1 MDIDL
6 LVICSF
12 YHSLGFTEVKYEKD
26 QFIGVNKGVI
36 IFIENSQPTEYTFK
50 QIYQLK
56 PDQFLIP
63 GFVDTHIH
71 APQYVFTGT
80 GYDKGLLEWLHTYT
94 FPKEANFKDID
105 YAQRVYSKVV
115 KKTLSYGTT
124 SASYYATIHTDAS
137 VILAKTCIE
146 HGQRAFV
153 GKVNMDRNSP
163 DYYVEKTSESISETE
178 RFVKLVHQLEN
189 DLVTPCITPR

>member
-1 MDIDL
+1 MELDL
-6 LVICSF
+6 LVIGSF
-12 YHSLGFTEVKYEKD
+12 YHSLGFTDIKYEKD
-26 QFIGVNKGVI
+26 SFIGVNNGVI
-36 IFIENSQPTEYTFK
+36 VFIQNSQPAEYTFK
-50 QIYQLK
+50 SILQLK
-56 PDQFLIP
+56 PDQFLVP

-80 GYDKGLLEWLHTYT
+80 GYDKTLLEWLDTYT
-94 FPKEANFKDID
+94 FPKESNFKDIE
-105 YAQRVYSKVV
+105 YAQNIYSKVV

-137 VILAKTCIE
+137 VLLAKTCIE
-146 HGQRAFV
+146 QGQRAFI

-163 DYYVEKTSESISETE
+163 DYYVESTSESISETE
-178 RFVKLVHQLEN
+178 RFVKLVLELEN